1 MASTEQPRAGPA
13 LVTGYDE
20 LRASLA
26 ARKNW
31 RRAKKIDDKLPAA
44 AAAVGNAP
52 RRKAFAQSEEGRHQW
67 KATFNEHAGQFS
79 HAHVGKKKGVF
90 PSSPRPSV

>member
-1 MASTEQPRAGPA
+1 MRSPGARLIRSIEMASMEQPPAGPA

-52 RRKAFAQSEEGRHQW
+52 RRKAFAPSEEGR
-67 KATFNEHAGQFS
+67 
-79 HAHVGKKKGVF
+79 KKK
-90 PSSPRPSV
+90 